1 MEREEF
7 VLLEGIG
14 DDMEPS
20 ITNGEKLLLEKTDP
34 SDICIGD
41 VIVFQSNILIAHRV
55 IEKIQFGSRHYFF
68 TRGDTCRF
76 LDLPVSEEKVMGK
89 VVGKS
94 YLGKRSLICSIFLR
108 LLLLFYLAD
117 TSLFNNRMKRL
128 RTYFLKFIS
137 KYLI

>member
-1 MEREEF
+1 MEKDEF

-41 VIVFQSNILIAHRV
+41 VIVFQSSILIAHRV
-55 IEKIQFGSRHYFF
+55 IEKIRFVSRYYFF

-76 LDLPVSEEKVMGK
+76 LDLPVSEEKVIGK

-94 YLGKRSLICSIFLR
+94 YPKKRSLICSISLR
-108 LLLLFYLAD
+108 LLLLFYLVD
-117 TSLFNNRMKRL
+117 TSLFDNKMKRL
-128 RTYFLKFIS
+128 HTYFLKFIS
-137 KYLI
+137 IYLI

>member
-1 MEREEF
+1 MERDEF
-7 VLLEGIG
+7 ILLEGIG

-41 VIVFQSNILIAHRV
+41 VIVFQGDILIAHRV
-55 IEKIQFGSRHYFF
+55 IEKIRFKSKYYFF

-76 LDLPVSEEKVMGK
+76 LDLPVSEKKVMGK

-94 YLGKRSLICSIFLR
+94 YSKKKSLISSISLR

-117 TSLFNNRMKRL
+117 TSLFNNRMKCL

-137 KYLI
+137 IYLI